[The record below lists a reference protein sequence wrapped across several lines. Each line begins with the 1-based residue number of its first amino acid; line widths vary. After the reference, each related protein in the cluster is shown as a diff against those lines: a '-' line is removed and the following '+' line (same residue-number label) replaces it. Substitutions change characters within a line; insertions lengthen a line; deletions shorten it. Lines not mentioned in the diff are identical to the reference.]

1 MRIVRLA
8 AGAVLIGLAACGAPS
23 GDPPTKAEDAPA
35 EGVVPA
41 AFVGVWS
48 GDGCDNPAIR
58 IGERDIRH
66 FYMTSPAALTSVETP
81 ADGRLV
87 VVWSDD
93 GVATTET
100 FQLTDGRLD
109 HVATSTPT
117 ESDDWISDP
126 MTRCPAG
133 TPMS

>member
-1 MRIVRLA
+1 MRRVGLV
-8 AGAVLIGLAACGAPS
+8 AGAALIGLAACGAPA
-23 GDPPTKAEDAPA
+23 GDPATKGEEAPA
-35 EGVVPA
+35 AGGVPA

-48 GDGCDNPAIR
+48 SDGCDNPAVG

-66 FYMTSPAALTSVETP
+66 FYMTSPAALSSVETS

-87 VVWSDD
+87 VVWSDE